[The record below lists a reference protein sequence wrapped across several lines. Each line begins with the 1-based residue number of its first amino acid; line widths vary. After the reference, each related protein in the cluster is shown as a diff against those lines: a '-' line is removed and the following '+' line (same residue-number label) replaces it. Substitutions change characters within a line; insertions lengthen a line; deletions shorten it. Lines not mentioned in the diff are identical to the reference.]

1 MSKLAIGMI
10 ETMGLAAGIEAAD
23 ICLKAANI
31 NLVGYEFAKGSGMT
45 IIKIEGNVGAV
56 KAAISA
62 ATAALGK
69 LGKVHTKMVIPRPS
83 DSIDMLIRNESTV
96 GYEDEKEEIPQ
107 VKQNNSPSD
116 KEDNSNRDKA
126 DESEQKDENDK
137 NLNNQDLDEG
147 QIIEDKNNEVTV
159 QDESSQE
166 SDEDS
171 DYNNQDLS
179 EETSKGYT
187 CNICKD
193 PKCPRQKGDLR
204 IYCIHYKENKDK
216 NKDNKDK

>member
-45 IIKIEGNVGAV
+45 VIKIEGNVGAV
-56 KAAISA
+56 KAEISA

-107 VKQNNSPSD
+107 VKQNNPPSD
-116 KEDNSNRDKA
+116 KEDNLNRDKA

>member
-45 IIKIEGNVGAV
+45 VIKIEGNVGTV

-107 VKQNNSPSD
+107 VKQNNPPSD

>member
-45 IIKIEGNVGAV
+45 VIKIEGNVGTV

-107 VKQNNSPSD
+107 VKQNNPPSD

-126 DESEQKDENDK
+126 DESEQKDEIDK

>member
-45 IIKIEGNVGAV
+45 VIKIEGNVGAV

-96 GYEDEKEEIPQ
+96 GYEDKKEEIPQ
-107 VKQNNSPSD
+107 VKQNWSIPELQPVNLFPFAPYPAE
-116 KEDNSNRDKA
+116 KVGSNT
-126 DESEQKDENDK
+126 
-137 NLNNQDLDEG
+137 G
-147 QIIEDKNNEVTV
+147 
-159 QDESSQE
+159 SQRHDRE
-166 SDEDS
+166 PATGRARGS
-171 DYNNQDLS
+171 
-179 EETSKGYT
+179 
-187 CNICKD
+187 
-193 PKCPRQKGDLR
+193 
-204 IYCIHYKENKDK
+204 
-216 NKDNKDK
+216 

>member
-1 MSKLAIGMI
+1 MSQLAIGMI

-23 ICLKAANI
+23 ICLKSANI
-31 NLVGYEFAKGSGMT
+31 NLVGYEFARGSGMT
-45 IIKIEGNVGAV
+45 VVKIEGNVGAV

-69 LGKVHTKMVIPRPS
+69 LGKVHAQMVIPRPS

-96 GYEDEKEEIPQ
+96 GYETEKEEIPQ
-107 VKQNNSPSD
+107 VKQNEALLN
-116 KEDNSNRDKA
+116 KEDDLNQEKA
-126 DESEQKDENDK
+126 DESEQKDETDED
-137 NLNNQDLDEG
+137 LNNQDLDEE
-147 QIIEDKNNEVTV
+147 QIIEDENNEVTE
-159 QDESSQE
+159 QDEATEE
-166 SDEDS
+166 SDENSDDTDQDS
-171 DYNNQDLS
+171 S
-179 EETSKGYT
+179 EETSKSYT

-204 IYCIHYKENKDK
+204 IYCIHYKENKEK

>member
-45 IIKIEGNVGAV
+45 VIKIEGNVGAV

-62 ATAALGK
+62 ATATLGK

-107 VKQNNSPSD
+107 VKQNNPPSD
-116 KEDNSNRDKA
+116 KEDNLNRDKA

-216 NKDNKDK
+216 NKDKKDK

>member
-1 MSKLAIGMI
+1 MSQLAIGMI

-23 ICLKAANI
+23 ICLKSANI
-31 NLVGYEFAKGSGMT
+31 NLVGYEFARGSGMT
-45 IIKIEGNVGAV
+45 VVKIEGNVGAV

-69 LGKVHTKMVIPRPS
+69 LGKVHAQMVIPRPS

-96 GYEDEKEEIPQ
+96 GYETEKEEIPQ
-107 VKQNNSPSD
+107 VKQNEAPLD
-116 KEDNSNRDKA
+116 KEDDLNQEKA
-126 DESEQKDENDK
+126 DESEQKDETDEDI
-137 NLNNQDLDEG
+137 NNQDLDEE
-147 QIIEDKNNEVTV
+147 QIIEDENNEVTE
-159 QDESSQE
+159 QDEATEE
-166 SDEDS
+166 SDENSDDTDQDS
-171 DYNNQDLS
+171 S
-179 EETSKGYT
+179 EETSKSYT

-204 IYCIHYKENKDK
+204 IYCIHYKENKEK

>member
-1 MSKLAIGMI
+1 MSQLAIGMI

-23 ICLKAANI
+23 ICLKSANI
-31 NLVGYEFAKGSGMT
+31 NLVGYEFARGSGMT
-45 IIKIEGNVGAV
+45 VVKIEGNVGAV

-69 LGKVHTKMVIPRPS
+69 LGKVHAQMVIPRPS

-96 GYEDEKEEIPQ
+96 GYETEKEEIPQ
-107 VKQNNSPSD
+107 VKQNEALLN
-116 KEDNSNRDKA
+116 KEDDLNQEKA
-126 DESEQKDENDK
+126 DESEQKDETDED
-137 NLNNQDLDEG
+137 LNNQDLDEE
-147 QIIEDKNNEVTV
+147 QIIEDENNEVTE
-159 QDESSQE
+159 QDEVE
-166 SDEDS
+166 EPDENSDDTDHDS
-171 DYNNQDLS
+171 S
-179 EETSKGYT
+179 EETSKPYT

-204 IYCIHYKENKDK
+204 IYCIHYKENKEK

>member
-1 MSKLAIGMI
+1 M
-10 ETMGLAAGIEAAD
+10 
-23 ICLKAANI
+23 
-31 NLVGYEFAKGSGMT
+31 F
-45 IIKIEGNVGAV
+45 
-56 KAAISA
+56 
-62 ATAALGK
+62 
-69 LGKVHTKMVIPRPS
+69 IPRPS

-107 VKQNNSPSD
+107 VKQNNPPSD
-116 KEDNSNRDKA
+116 KEDNLNRDKA

>member
-1 MSKLAIGMI
+1 M
-10 ETMGLAAGIEAAD
+10 
-23 ICLKAANI
+23 
-31 NLVGYEFAKGSGMT
+31 
-45 IIKIEGNVGAV
+45 
-56 KAAISA
+56 
-62 ATAALGK
+62 
-69 LGKVHTKMVIPRPS
+69 
-83 DSIDMLIRNESTV
+83 

-107 VKQNNSPSD
+107 VKQNNPPSD
-116 KEDNSNRDKA
+116 KEDNLNRDKA

>member
-45 IIKIEGNVGAV
+45 VIKIEGNVGTV

-107 VKQNNSPSD
+107 VKQNNPPSD
-116 KEDNSNRDKA
+116 KEDNLNRDKA

>member
-45 IIKIEGNVGAV
+45 VIKIEGNVGAV

-107 VKQNNSPSD
+107 VKQNNPRIINQSGAFLLFGINKVKGVMADLDSSWLPLSD
-116 KEDNSNRDKA
+116 KLFIHDKKKIRNDLELMGITA
-126 DESEQKDENDK
+126 SFVYPEMEN
-137 NLNNQDLDEG
+137 
-147 QIIEDKNNEVTV
+147 
-159 QDESSQE
+159 
-166 SDEDS
+166 
-171 DYNNQDLS
+171 Y
-179 EETSKGYT
+179 SK
-187 CNICKD
+187 KL
-193 PKCPRQKGDLR
+193 KE
-204 IYCIHYKENKDK
+204 IYK
-216 NKDNKDK
+216 